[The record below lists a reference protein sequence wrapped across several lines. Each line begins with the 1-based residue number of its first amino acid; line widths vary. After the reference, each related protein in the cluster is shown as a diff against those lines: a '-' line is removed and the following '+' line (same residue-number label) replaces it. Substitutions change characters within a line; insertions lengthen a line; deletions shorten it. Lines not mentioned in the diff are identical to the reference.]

1 MASAPRKKARKARP
15 AGPLSPVKRAHGGK
29 ATSSVGLARSM
40 DRNYKRFVMFENR
53 ARYLADPE
61 HHGVLR
67 GEHLDGDQD
76 LLQEELDLMRKHS
89 AMSLERLRGIER
101 EMKRSAFALALVDK
115 GEALAKPKAKRD
127 PSSSLISLVERK
139 EHKERTKVAA
149 NSNNEADYLKQVTLA
164 AGSYPGSHALH
175 IAGYRITPV
184 LVFWT

>member
-1 MASAPRKKARKARP
+1 MMSAPRKRAQKARP

-67 GEHLDGDQD
+67 GDLDGDQD

-89 AMSLERLRGIER
+89 AMSLERFRAIED
-101 EMKRSAFALALVDK
+101 EMKRGAFALVDEE
-115 GEALAKPKAKRD
+115 EALSKAKRN
-127 PSSSLISLVERK
+127 SSVSLISLVQRK
-139 EHKERTKVAA
+139 QRTKVVVD
-149 NSNNEADYLKQVTLA
+149 SNPEAD
-164 AGSYPGSHALH
+164 
-175 IAGYRITPV
+175 
-184 LVFWT
+184 